1 MRLASQGNVITVG
14 EVRNEIRAMNWNAL
28 FNSSIHM
35 FAMHLFALVDVDGV
49 QWLSC
54 FLAAR
59 CFLV

>member
-28 FNSSIHM
+28 FNSFVHM
-35 FAMHLFALVDVDGV
+35 FAMHLFALVDEV
-49 QWLSC
+49 QWLSR